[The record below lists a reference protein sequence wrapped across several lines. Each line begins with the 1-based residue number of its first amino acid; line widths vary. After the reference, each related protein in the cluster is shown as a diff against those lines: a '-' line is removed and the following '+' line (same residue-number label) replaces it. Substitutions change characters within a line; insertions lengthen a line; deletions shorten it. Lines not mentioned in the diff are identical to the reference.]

1 MAASQIGPTHFV
13 HVAGE
18 LRQSMMHRGGG
29 DDQVCKGDGL
39 ALRLLGETRDV
50 VPHRRGWTLLSDFD
64 DSFWIRIAALFRGR

>member
-1 MAASQIGPTHFV
+1 MGPTHFV

-39 ALRLLGETRDV
+39 AVRLLGETRNV
-50 VPHRRGWTLLSDFD
+50 VGRAFPHRRGLDTFE
-64 DSFWIRIAALFRGR
+64 